1 MTGNEATLAVI
12 DALEACSIP
21 YMLVGSYSSNVYGV
35 ERSTQDADFVVEL
48 VEGAIGELSRRL
60 SPSIRI
66 FGVAL
71 FDSPRSDRRAVL
83 LGM

>member
-1 MTGNEATLAVI
+1 MPPGQW
-12 DALEACSIP
+12 S
-21 YMLVGSYSSNVYGV
+21 
-35 ERSTQDADFVVEL
+35 EL
-48 VEGAIGELSRRL
+48 VALNRRTWL
-60 SPSIRI
+60 GI

>member
-48 VEGAIGELSRRL
+48 VEGAIGELLPRQQRR
-60 SPSIRI
+60 SYTNPKRERGIRCVSLA
-66 FGVAL
+66 GA
-71 FDSPRSDRRAVL
+71 S
-83 LGM
+83 G